1 MIASIRG
8 KKPHVYLVII
18 LKQMADHIWEVM
30 PHTSLSL
37 TASSRYPPNSQVS
50 AGFCNL
56 AKNSRIDWPST
67 SLHLWNL
74 YLSAMSNGFGVKFR
88 PITSTISVN
97 DNSVG
102 LVGVAVRLFNKAY
115 QSVRA
120 NWLPFSRWEHCSLRK
135 TGFQTLY
142 ICRPLFH
149 FRAEITCIGALND
162 AALAPWTS
170 TPALLSPPD
179 MLL

>member
-1 MIASIRG
+1 MYFFFTTLNQLAGHERISPQRCEKFFAEFPLHIPAWYG
-8 KKPHVYLVII
+8 LTPYLIKSATPNNFLRIV
-18 LKQMADHIWEVM
+18 WEVM

-37 TASSRYPPNSQVS
+37 KASSRYPPNSQIS
-50 AGFCNL
+50 ADFCNL

-115 QSVRA
+115 QSFRA

-135 TGFQTLY
+135 TGFQTL
-142 ICRPLFH
+142 
-149 FRAEITCIGALND
+149 
-162 AALAPWTS
+162 
-170 TPALLSPPD
+170 
-179 MLL
+179 